1 MEGEKWG
8 APGGGRVA
16 SDEGHCNVGCNG
28 QTGVRRADGKRVATL
43 IQGRGDY
50 SLNDYQSGG

>member
-1 MEGEKWG
+1 M
-8 APGGGRVA
+8 GGTGWGRVA